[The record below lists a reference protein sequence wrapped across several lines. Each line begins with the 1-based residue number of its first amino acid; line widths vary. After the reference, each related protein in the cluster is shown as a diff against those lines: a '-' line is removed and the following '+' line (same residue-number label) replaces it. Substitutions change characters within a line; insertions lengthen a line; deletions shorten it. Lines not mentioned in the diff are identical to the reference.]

1 MGESYIQK
9 GLDALMT
16 RLTMILT
23 ILPLLLVAAASLRAD
38 APVYVAL
45 WFDTEDYIEPAA
57 DDAALRIARD
67 LTGLGVRATFKVV
80 GEKARVLEQRGRWD
94 VVRALALHDIGY
106 HSNFHSVQPTP
117 ALYLRDLGYVEG
129 AAEFERREGPGALD
143 LARIFG
149 VRPSCYGQ
157 PGNSWA
163 PQANAALRH
172 MGIPVYLDEGSQ
184 VGLNDQ
190 PFWYG
195 GLLHIYNMGR
205 FQLRAPLDG
214 GEPAATSDERFDRA
228 AAELRALGGGVISIY
243 YHPNEFVTTEFWD
256 GVNFAKGANPERT
269 AWRRPRRRTEAE
281 SERCYRVLHD
291 YVAHAKS
298 VPGVRFVTARE
309 LLQLY
314 GSPSPAPAQR
324 AHVAEHMSA
333 RQTFLV
339 TEGRSLSAADMLLSL
354 LGMQPEVVD
363 GPATRIASSLDRASI
378 PRAAFERA
386 KADAVSFIRA
396 NKRLPAAVWIGAD
409 KLSIGDFAATLSGDD
424 RVAAEIVF
432 RRANLEFE
440 KYFSNEPRKA
450 FDWPIHPEGFSAPE
464 LLELGKL
471 QGWTLKPA
479 RLR

>member
-1 MGESYIQK
+1 
-9 GLDALMT
+9 
-16 RLTMILT
+16 
-23 ILPLLLVAAASLRAD
+23 
-38 APVYVAL
+38 L

-129 AAEFERREGPGALD
+129 AAEFERREGPGVLD

-163 PQANAALRH
+163 PQTNAALRH
-172 MGIPVYLDEGSQ
+172 MGIPVYLDDGSQ

-214 GEPAATSDERFDRA
+214 NESIATSNEHFERA
-228 AAELRALGGGVISIY
+228 AAELAAHGGGVISIY
-243 YHPNEFVTTEFWD
+243 YHPTEFVTTEFWD
-256 GVNFAKGANPERT
+256 AVNFAKGANPERT
-269 AWRRPRRRTEAE
+269 AWRHPRRRTEAE
-281 SERCYRVLHD
+281 SERCYRILYD
-291 YVAHAKS
+291 YVAHAKD

-314 GSPSPAPAQR
+314 GSPAPAS
-324 AHVAEHMSA
+324 AERSRIAAHMSA

-339 TEGRSLSAADMLLSL
+339 AENGALSAADMLLSL
-354 LGMQPEVVD
+354 LGMQLEVVD
-363 GPATRIASSLDRASI
+363 GPATRIASSLRDDRIA
-378 PRAAFERA
+378 RAAFELA
-386 KADAVSFIRA
+386 KTDAVSFIHA
-396 NKRLPAAVWIGAD
+396 NKRLPAAIWIGAD
-409 KLSIGDFAATLSGDD
+409 RISLGDFAATLAGADN
-424 RVAAEIVF
+424 ATAEIPV

-440 KYFSNEPRKA
+440 TYFSNEPRKA
-450 FDWPIHPEGFSAPE
+450 FDWLIHPEGFSAPE